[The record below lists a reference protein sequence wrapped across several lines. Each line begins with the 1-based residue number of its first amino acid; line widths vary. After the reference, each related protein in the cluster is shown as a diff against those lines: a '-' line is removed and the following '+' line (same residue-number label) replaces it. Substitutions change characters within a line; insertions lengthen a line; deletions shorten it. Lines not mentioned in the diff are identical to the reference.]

1 MSIGEV
7 VGLTLTVAVFGAAA
21 GAAVAAAIIAWSRRG
36 TSRRMRYDDAFAQWL
51 AAWMNLSRTS
61 VSLVA
66 AFRALAAEGHDS
78 EYFSLR
84 QDEAQRARAAWCD
97 AMRELDRAEAGL
109 VARSASPIRADLARF
124 VRVSPAALR
133 AAINGDQQDVDA
145 LVKQLGRTTT
155 RVAEFVEATAI
166 GEHSVRPP
174 MNEFLTRAGSRVQ
187 AIVRSWSER
196 I

>member
-1 MSIGEV
+1 
-7 VGLTLTVAVFGAAA
+7 
-21 GAAVAAAIIAWSRRG
+21 
-36 TSRRMRYDDAFAQWL
+36 MRCDDALARWL

-66 AFRALAAEGHDS
+66 AFRALAAEAHSS

-109 VARSASPIRADLARF
+109 VARSASPIRADLAHF
-124 VRVSPAALR
+124 VRASPAALR
-133 AAINGDQQDVDA
+133 AAINGNQRDVDA
-145 LVKQLGRTTT
+145 LIEQLGGTTA

-166 GEHSVRPP
+166 GEHSIRSPAR
-174 MNEFLTRAGSRVQ
+174 ELLTRAAARMQ
-187 AIVRSWSER
+187 AIVQSWSER

>member
-7 VGLTLTVAVFGAAA
+7 VGLTLTVAVFGAAT
-21 GAAVAAAIIAWSRRG
+21 GAAVTAAIIAWSRRG
-36 TSRRMRYDDAFAQWL
+36 TARRMRCDDAFARWL

-61 VSLVA
+61 ASLIA

-78 EYFSLR
+78 EYFCLR
-84 QDEAQRARAAWCD
+84 QDEAQRVRAAWCD
-97 AMRELDRAEAGL
+97 AMRELDRAEAGI
-109 VARSASPIRADLARF
+109 VARSPSPIRADLACF

-133 AAINGDQQDVDA
+133 AAINGDQRDVDA
-145 LVKQLGRTTT
+145 LVEHLGRTTT

-166 GEHSVRPP
+166 GEHSVRSPVH
-174 MNEFLTRAGSRVQ
+174 EFLTRAAARAQ

>member
-7 VGLTLTVAVFGAAA
+7 IGLTLTVAAFGVAT
-21 GAAVAAAIIAWSRRG
+21 GAAVAAAIIAWSRRR
-36 TSRRMRYDDAFAQWL
+36 TARRMRCDDAFARWL

-61 VSLVA
+61 ASLIA
-66 AFRALAAEGHDS
+66 AFRALATEGHNS

-109 VARSASPIRADLARF
+109 VARSASPMRADLARF

-133 AAINGDQQDVDA
+133 AAINGNQRDVDA
-145 LVKQLGRTTT
+145 LVQQLGRTTT
-155 RVAEFVEATAI
+155 RAAEFVEATAI
-166 GEHSVRPP
+166 GERSVQSPVR
-174 MNEFLTRAGSRVQ
+174 EFLTRAATRVQ